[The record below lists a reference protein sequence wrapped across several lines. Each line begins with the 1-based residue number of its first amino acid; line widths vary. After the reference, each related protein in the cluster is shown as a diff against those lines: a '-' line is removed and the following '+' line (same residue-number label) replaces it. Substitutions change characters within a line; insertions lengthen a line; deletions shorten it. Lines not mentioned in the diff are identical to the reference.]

1 MIWIIY
7 TLLSAFFFG
16 IKDILAKKVL
26 NKGVKPIELVFEEFW
41 ILFLILILF
50 FFTRIDFSSYE
61 ILWKLYLFKALIVFI
76 TTELYFNLL
85 EKYEIST
92 VTPLLNLSPIFLLLL
107 SVLFLSEMISMIQ
120 FVGILIILFSTYY
133 LEIIIHHHDRE
144 NPHEHHFNLISNI
157 KSSFFIFTIILLLT
171 ISITAIIDKM
181 ILEKTNVYTN
191 MFFTSAIILIFLTLY
206 YSKKHSLF
214 QTISNMRKNSDLI
227 TISLFTNISNFLIL
241 FAIAIPTAL
250 VSLIVPL
257 RRTSTVFSSLIGGL
271 LFHEKHLLQKM
282 ISILMMLLGV
292 FLIISNEIYPII
304 NLVV

>member
-7 TLLSAFFFG
+7 TLISAFFFG

-26 NKGVKPIELVFEEFW
+26 NKDVKPIELVLEEFF

-50 FFTRIDFSSYE
+50 FFMKIDFYSYE
-61 ILWKLYLFKALIVFI
+61 TLWHLYLIKALIVFI

-107 SVLFLSEMISMIQ
+107 SVIFLSEIISMVQ
-120 FVGILIILFSTYY
+120 FIGILVILFSTYY
-133 LEIIIHHHDRE
+133 LEIIIHHHDKE
-144 NPHEHHFNLISNI
+144 NPHTHHFNLILNI
-157 KSSFFIFTIILLLT
+157 KSIFFLFTTILLLT
-171 ISITAIIDKM
+171 ISMTAILDKM

-191 MFFTSAIILIFLTLY
+191 MFFTSAIILI
-206 YSKKHSLF
+206 
-214 QTISNMRKNSDLI
+214 
-227 TISLFTNISNFLIL
+227 
-241 FAIAIPTAL
+241 
-250 VSLIVPL
+250 
-257 RRTSTVFSSLIGGL
+257 SSLIGGL
-271 LFHEKHLLQKM
+271 LFHEKHLFQKM
-282 ISILMMLLGV
+282 ISILMMLIGV